1 MTRITE
7 ILELAA
13 LGFSVL
19 VCGPKAKI
27 PLSKA
32 LPQACKIT
40 CTPDGIQADKKA
52 RGTWLDYQR
61 KRATPDEITAWAEQ
75 YPDANWA
82 VVTGA
87 VSGIVVIDTDTQE
100 AEEYAQS
107 LGLPATLTVHTG
119 GGGHHRYYAHPGI
132 RVGNKQAVHG
142 VKGLDIRGDGG
153 YVVAPPSIHPSG
165 NAYVWAGQPGEKL
178 AALPSWAWTE
188 DQKQNVSSQ
197 PPNNNGNGN
206 GKREEAYIRSAI
218 EGKLRDATSRVAQ
231 APDGTKH
238 EVLREAANML
248 GGYIHLQIID
258 DQVIKRELMQAL
270 PSTVKDRAL
279 AERTIEDGLEW
290 GKARPLTIDV
300 PPPSNGHTSSSNGNG
315 KPAPQPAK
323 TEAQAEGDDDDRY
336 ITVEGKRWKLPP
348 GCQYHSG
355 SIWRGEK
362 LLYLGMLIVSETGVN
377 VHTQEQTALI
387 QWRGSTK
394 GETICLRSDI
404 SSQSGI
410 AKQLGG
416 AGAGIHA
423 HNAKDISRYLVEFI
437 TVNRGIVQHSKHSE
451 YYGNVEGGLILP
463 SGSIGTKTRYIGDP
477 ITVGNDREAYVQTL
491 QAIKEWAPSILY
503 ALISMAISSP
513 IYARLRTD
521 RNPVAHLGGA
531 SGAGKTTITHFATG
545 CYGDPRV
552 TPLQVQCGSG
562 TTTPKGMATA
572 LIQANGL
579 PVFFDDVHKMLERK
593 RQETEGIVYDF
604 ANGQNRSYG
613 TMSNRKTGGGQE
625 VRGLLITAGET
636 SLNFMNAGSNNRVF
650 SFDCGMPAQ
659 QPLGCPAKSNEG
671 VRRSR
676 QIQSAWH
683 AGAGTFG
690 YQVCESIIRD
700 WKRYELDVKSFEL
713 DRHLEPLQAWRR
725 LLAIAAATLQVI
737 DHIAVLDLDIDT
749 LMRQWS
755 DILQANN
762 QTYDPAEDAFDRVR
776 MLLIQSEYTTNAGGG
791 KIPTWHNLHYDRK
804 LIACRRDGQDY
815 WRVMHTT
822 GEWKSIVGENA
833 LEMFSATWLAKGWII
848 PHKNGKISHST
859 WVGRGSPRCI
869 LVKDFLTHHEH
880 VADEDDQ

>member
-32 LPQACKIT
+32 LPQACKVT

-231 APDGTKH
+231 APDGAKH

-270 PSTVKDRAL
+270 PSTVKDRGL

-300 PPPSNGHTSSSNGNG
+300 PPPSSNGNG
-315 KPAPQPAK
+315 KPAQPKPAPDD
-323 TEAQAEGDDDDRY
+323 ESMQDDDGY
-336 ITVEGKRWKLPP
+336 ITIDGVEYRLPP
-348 GCQYHSG
+348 GCSYG
-355 SIWRGEK
+355 RGATWRGEK
-362 LLYLGMLIVSETGVN
+362 LLYLGKIYIPETGTN
-377 VHTQEQTALI
+377 IHTDEQTALV
-387 QWRGSTK
+387 QWSGTVK
-394 GETICLRSDI
+394 GNAVALRSEI
-404 SSQSGI
+404 ASQAGI
-410 AKQLGG
+410 TRVLGG
-416 AGAGIHA
+416 AGAGVHA
-423 HNAKDISRYLVEFI
+423 HNAKDLSRYLVEFI
-437 TVNRGIVQHSKHSE
+437 QLNRKAIQHSNHSQ
-451 YYGNVEGGLILP
+451 YYGNIDGGLMLP
-463 SGSIGTKTRYIGDP
+463 AGNIGTKTRYIGRA
-477 ITVGNDREAYVQTL
+477 IKVGDDYNIYPQTL
-491 QAIKEWAPSILY
+491 QQATEWATPIFWAVL
-503 ALISMAISSP
+503 AFGLASP
-513 IYARLRTD
+513 FFVRLKTD
-521 RNPVAHLGGA
+521 RNPILHLGGA
-531 SGAGKTTITHFATG
+531 SGSGKTTITHIATG
-545 CYGDPRV
+545 AYGDPRLA
-552 TPLQVQCGSG
+552 PLQVQCGSG
-562 TTTPKGMATA
+562 TTTPKGMSTA

-579 PVFFDDVHKMLERK
+579 PVFFDDIHKMLERK
-593 RQETEGIVYDF
+593 KQETEGIMYDF
-604 ANGQNRSYG
+604 ANGQNRTWG
-613 TMSNRKTGGGQE
+613 TPGNREAAGGQE
-625 VRGLLITAGET
+625 VRGLLLTAGET
-636 SLNFMNAGSNNRVF
+636 SLSFLNAGSNNRVF
-650 SFDCGMPAQ
+650 SFDCQAPGQ
-659 QPLGCPAKSNEG
+659 EPLGCPARSNEG
-671 VRRSR
+671 VRRAR
-676 QIQSAWH
+676 QIQAAWQ

-690 YQVCESIIRD
+690 YQVCQQILRRWREF
-700 WKRYELDVKSFEL
+700 ELDIKAFEL
-713 DRHLEPLQAWRR
+713 DRKLEPLQAWRR
-725 LLAIAAATLQVI
+725 LLSIAAATLQTTAFVAAI
-737 DHIAVLDLDIDT
+737 DLDIDN

-755 DILQANN
+755 DMLQTNN
-762 QTYDPAEDAFDRVR
+762 QAHDPAEEAFERVR
-776 MLLIQSEYTTNAGGG
+776 MLFIQAEYTNDGGG
-791 KIPTWHNLHYDRK
+791 RSIPTWHNLHYDRK
-804 LIACRRDGQDY
+804 LIAVRREGQDY
-815 WRVMHTT
+815 WRVLHTT
-822 GEWKSIVGENA
+822 REWQDYIGPTAV
-833 LEMFSATWLAKGWII
+833 EMFGSSWLNKGWIL
-848 PHKNGKISHST
+848 PHKKSGKIADTT
-859 WVGRGSPRCI
+859 WIGKGSPRCI
-869 LVKDFLTHHEH
+869 LVKDFITPMSHD
-880 VADEDDQ
+880 DEEENQ